1 MCSQYLTL
9 RFIMLDEAL
18 MILKVKVLKTM
29 RSRKGMSAIT
39 TKLARSRHVRD
50 VGNVGL
56 CLCILLREQYSEIGP
71 FHCF

>member
-1 MCSQYLTL
+1 MYLTL
-9 RFIMLDEAL
+9 RFITLDEAL

-29 RSRKGMSAIT
+29 RSRKGMRAIT

-56 CLCILLREQYSEIGP
+56 CILLREQYSEIGGP
-71 FHCF
+71 LHCF